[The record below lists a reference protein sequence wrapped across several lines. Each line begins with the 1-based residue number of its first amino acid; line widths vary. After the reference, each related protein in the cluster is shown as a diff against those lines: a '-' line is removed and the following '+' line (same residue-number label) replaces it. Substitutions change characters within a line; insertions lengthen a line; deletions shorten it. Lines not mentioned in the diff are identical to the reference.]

1 MARRAIP
8 APPPEIDWVVLTDPA
23 AVRALAHPARL
34 AVIDALYAGEV
45 LTATECAARA
55 HVTPSAMSYHL
66 RALEKHGL
74 VVRVASSG
82 DGRQRPYARAG
93 EALRIDLKRGLTS
106 GDDERLAAELLI
118 SNSLDLDRERLLA
131 AMRADVAS
139 GMPAGRGGGAYH
151 RETVVLTDDE
161 MTELTSAIDALISP
175 FLADKR
181 TKPRRPQGARSYVL
195 SLMLA
200 RETP

>member
-1 MARRAIP
+1 MARRAHTT
-8 APPPEIDWVVLTDPA
+8 PPETDWVVLTDPA

-74 VVRVASSG
+74 VVRVPSTG
-82 DGRQRPYARAG
+82 DARQRPYARAG
-93 EALRIDLKRGLTS
+93 EALRIDLKRGTTV

-131 AMRADVAS
+131 AMRADAAS
-139 GMPAGRGGGAYH
+139 GIPAGRGGGTYH
-151 RETVVLTDDE
+151 RETVVISDDE
-161 MTELTSAIDALISP
+161 LEGLITAMDALISP
-175 FLADKR
+175 YLADKR
-181 TKPRRPQGARSYVL
+181 AGRSRPDGARSYAL